1 VASTKTLQ
9 DVALWASPFLEQQPM
24 LIIGMQPAL
33 GSANLILETML
44 GPPFA
49 WPFNRSILTF
59 NATTQDT
66 LQTGLSDFGFLEGGT
81 VQAASGKAWEI
92 SVKNMLVADLQQA
105 RPSYCSPLI
114 DDGLGNITFR
124 LTPMPDQSYTAFLL
138 YQRKARTMLS
148 MASTW
153 SPIPDERSYIYQW
166 GFLAM
171 MSLISN
177 DARFNEY
184 NAKFVTALLGAQGGL
199 TEMERNIFLA
209 NWIRVTNQLQAA
221 QLGTAERY
229 KSRET

>member
-1 VASTKTLQ
+1 M
-9 DVALWASPFLEQQPM
+9 E
-24 LIIGMQPAL
+24 PAL
-33 GSANLILETML
+33 SSANLVLETML

-49 WPFNRSILTF
+49 WPFNRKVLVFDT
-59 NATTQDT
+59 TTQDT
-66 LQTGLSDFGFLEGGT
+66 VQTGLNDFGFLEGGT
-81 VQAASGKAWEI
+81 VKAANGKAWEI
-92 SVKNMLVADLQQA
+92 SVKNLLVADTQQA
-105 RPSYCSPLI
+105 RPSYCSPFI

-124 LTPMPDQSYTAFLL
+124 LTPAPDQSYTVNLP
-138 YQRKARTMLS
+138 YQKKAPQMLS

-153 SPIPDERSYIYQW
+153 APIPDERSYIYEW

-184 NAKFVTALLGAQGGL
+184 NAKFVTSLLGAQGGL

-209 NWIRVTNQLQAA
+209 NWIRVMNQLQGA

-229 KSRET
+229 KARET